1 MSGDSSQP
9 QPGENDPNAAARQK
23 FILKWVIAA
32 CILGNVLVLLW
43 AFSGKHGK

>member
-1 MSGDSSQP
+1 MNGDVEPPRPS
-9 QPGENDPNAAARQK
+9 EEDPDAASRQK

-43 AFSGKHGK
+43 AFAGKHGK